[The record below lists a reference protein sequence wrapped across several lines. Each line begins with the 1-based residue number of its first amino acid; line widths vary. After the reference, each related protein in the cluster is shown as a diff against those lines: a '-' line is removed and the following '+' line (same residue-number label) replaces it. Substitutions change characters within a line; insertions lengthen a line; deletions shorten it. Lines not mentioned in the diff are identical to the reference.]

1 MLKKDLI
8 RRLREIGVI
17 VNEPVLLRSGVTV
30 DFYCDMKKAFG
41 YPDVL
46 DALVEEAG
54 KSIGGDITCIIGSGY
69 GGVPLAAILSLR
81 YKRNFALLRERLKE
95 HGRQSLFDGYV
106 PTKTDC
112 VLIVDD
118 VLTTGSSVKETISAL
133 KTTSA
138 TIAGA
143 VVLVKRGE
151 VELPVPFTYIL
162 HIDELL

>member
-1 MLKKDLI
+1 M
-8 RRLREIGVI
+8 
-17 VNEPVLLRSGVTV
+17 
-30 DFYCDMKKAFG
+30 
-41 YPDVL
+41 
-46 DALVEEAG
+46 
-54 KSIGGDITCIIGSGY
+54 
-69 GGVPLAAILSLR
+69 
-81 YKRNFALLRERLKE
+81 RERLKE